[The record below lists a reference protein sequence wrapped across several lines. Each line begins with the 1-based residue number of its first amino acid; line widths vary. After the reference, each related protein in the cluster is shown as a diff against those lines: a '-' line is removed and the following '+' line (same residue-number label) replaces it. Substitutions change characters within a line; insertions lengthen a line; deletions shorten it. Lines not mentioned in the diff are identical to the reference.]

1 MNETFKKLLTKKA
14 LCDNVCLSTEKC
26 FSFRKKY
33 KGSVFMAKK
42 KEETK
47 EMKKGSL
54 KEVSKKDNKMSSSKS
69 KKKEKRNIFASIS
82 NFFSG
87 VKTEFKRV
95 KWPSRKD
102 MVKYSIATII
112 FIVCCSLFFYLIDV
126 IIAALHSLGK

>member
-14 LCDNVCLSTEKC
+14 LCGNVCLSTEKC